1 MSRRLIPLFTG
12 VALDRADHLR
22 TQPDVLQNL
31 SSGCCLIR
39 IDREGRLAANAA
51 GDALHVQRPAQF
63 CDHWQQASFLGVY
76 QQQAW
81 FAITCDEPAPD
92 VPQWLDLRAAAT
104 CFDAFQA
111 GVGAY
116 ARALALWQQRTRF
129 CSVCAGELL
138 LTRAGHAAH
147 CRQCGAEHFPRTDPA
162 VIVVISHGDS
172 VLLAR
177 QASWPKTR
185 YSLIAGFVEPG
196 ESLEDTVLREAM
208 EEVGLPLSDCRYIA
222 SQPWP
227 FPASLMLGFSAH
239 APLQAPRVGS
249 ELEDAL
255 WITASALRAAI
266 ADGSLLPPPASSI
279 SRLLLDNWLAQW
291 PDQSAH
297 NV

>member
-1 MSRRLIPLFTG
+1 VSTRLTPPFTG

-22 TQPDVLQNL
+22 TRPEELASL
-31 SSGCCLIR
+31 SAGCCLIR

-51 GDALHVQRPAQF
+51 GDCLHVQRSAQF
-63 CDHWQQASFLGVY
+63 CDNWQQASFLGVY

-81 FAITCDEPAPD
+81 FSVRCDEPSPE

-104 CFDAFQA
+104 HFDAFQA

-116 ARALALWQQRTRF
+116 ACALALWQRRTRF
-129 CSVCAGELL
+129 CSVCAGQLV

-147 CRQCGAEHFPRTDPA
+147 CPHCGADHFPRTDPA

-172 VLLAR
+172 IVLAR
-177 QASWPKTR
+177 QASWPEKR

-196 ESLEDTVLREAM
+196 ESLEDTVRREAM

-227 FPASLMLGFSAH
+227 FPASLMLGFRAN
-239 APLQAPRVGS
+239 APLQAPTVGS

-255 WITASALRAAI
+255 WITAPALRAAI
-266 ADGSLLPPPASSI
+266 AGGHLLPPPRASI
-279 SRLLLDNWLAQW
+279 SRLLLDDWLAQW
-291 PDQSAH
+291 PD
-297 NV
+297 